1 MSPKRD
7 PWASI
12 KRWNIW
18 LAVSRNMVMEH
29 TNLRYEEKEEE
40 MMEEKK
46 ENRKQI

>member
-1 MSPKRD
+1 MSPKRG

-12 KRWNIW
+12 KRWNVW
-18 LAVSRNMVMEH
+18 LAISRNMAMKH
-29 TNLRYEEKEEE
+29 MKLRYEDEEEE